1 MLPSDLEV
9 RQGGSMMIDFLLANA
24 KLKGDGGD
32 YRVRYIIDDDEPQY
46 LDKLGPIWLSGWMKG
61 KHTVRLELIGPDGW
75 PFRNGDA
82 NIITREISVVKN

>member
-1 MLPSDLEV
+1 
-9 RQGGSMMIDFLLANA
+9 
-24 KLKGDGGD
+24 
-32 YRVRYIIDDDEPQY
+32 
-46 LDKLGPIWLSGWMKG
+46 MKG